1 MAHYVMS
8 DIHGEAARFYAMLEK
23 IALRP
28 EDRLIILGDVVDRGP
43 DGIPLL
49 RYIMDQPNITLLM
62 GNHEHMMLQY
72 YGPES
77 TEERRARWDRNGNAP
92 TKAAYEALPPEQQ
105 AALLAFVAAL
115 PGCLELTVAGRDFH
129 LVHAFPAETLY
140 DMVWTRPKLDTP
152 APLPGKQVILGHTKV
167 VSMLHPNKEE
177 RQPYEQALSDQGETV
192 RILHRPGFI
201 DLDCGCGYNSP
212 AKALSCLRLEDMAE
226 FYV

>member
-23 IALRP
+23 IALGP

-43 DGIPLL
+43 DGVRLL
-49 RYIMDQPNITLLM
+49 GEIMAMANVTLLM

-92 TKAAYEALPPEQQ
+92 TKEAFEALSPEQQ
-105 AALLAFVAAL
+105 AALLDFIAAR
-115 PGCLELTVAGRDFH
+115 PGFLELTLGDRVFH
-129 LVHAFPAETLY
+129 LVHGFPAGSLY
-140 DMVWTRPKLDTP
+140 DMVWARPRLDSP
-152 APLPGKQVILGHTKV
+152 APLPGKQVIIGHTKV
-167 VSMLHPNKEE
+167 VSMLHPDKEA
-177 RQPYEQALSDQGETV
+177 RRPYEQALADGGDHV

-201 DLDCGCGYNSP
+201 DLDCGCGYDTP